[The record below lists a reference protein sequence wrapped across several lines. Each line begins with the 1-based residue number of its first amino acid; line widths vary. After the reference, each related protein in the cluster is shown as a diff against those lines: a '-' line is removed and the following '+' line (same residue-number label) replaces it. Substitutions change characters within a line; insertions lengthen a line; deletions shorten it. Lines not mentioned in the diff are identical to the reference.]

1 MGRKQPGKGVCMP
14 QKAVIQSLT
23 SEEITESVQM
33 QMILHCAPVLK
44 NVKVS
49 SMFTIP
55 IGFDRIVC
63 SFLYRT
69 GIRYHCLCRGA
80 KRDLILLYREEK
92 LEEYLNQ
99 PQVAEFLVA
108 CGYGNSS
115 LKASLRYLG
124 ERISWYY
131 NRSQEFPHETGLFLG
146 YPLEDVEGF
155 IRFGGK
161 NYRHIGYWKV
171 YGQVEQAKETFR
183 LYDEAKN
190 TAVAEFFSGKTIRE
204 IAC

>member
-1 MGRKQPGKGVCMP
+1 MP
-14 QKAVIQSLT
+14 TEAVIQSLT
-23 SEEITESVQM
+23 SEKIIESVQM
-33 QMILHCAPVLK
+33 QMILQSAPLLK
-44 NVKVS
+44 NVKMS

-55 IGFDRIVC
+55 IGSDRIVC

-80 KRDLILLYREEK
+80 ERDIILLYREDQ
-92 LEEYLNQ
+92 LEEYLNL
-99 PQVAEFLVA
+99 PQVSEFLSA
-108 CGYGNSS
+108 YGYDGDS
-115 LKASLRYLG
+115 LKGRLRHLG

-131 NRSQEFPHETGLFLG
+131 NQSQEFPHETGVFLG
-146 YPLEDVEGF
+146 YPLEDVKGF

-161 NYRHIGYWKV
+161 NYSHTGYWKV
-171 YGQVEQAKETFR
+171 YDKVEQAKETFR

-190 TAVAEFFSGKTIRE
+190 TAVAEFFAGKTIRE